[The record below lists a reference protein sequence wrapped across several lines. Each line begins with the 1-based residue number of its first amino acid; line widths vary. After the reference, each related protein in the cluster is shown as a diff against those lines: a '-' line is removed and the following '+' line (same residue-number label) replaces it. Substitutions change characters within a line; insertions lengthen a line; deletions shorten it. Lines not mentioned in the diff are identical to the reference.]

1 MPEKGNIMAT
11 TKETM
16 KVIAGGLDK
25 KEEPEVVMEGKVI
38 AVEVPDELAE
48 AFEKLIGGMIAK
60 CENEDNLHPED
71 DQNDNADTEDE
82 DREPTEVQ
90 ELVMDIAFM
99 LGSRASDHLMMIKEK
114 NDLSTEAML
123 AITRCLLAADSEYL
137 VTILETIFL
146 SDRMYDAAHELH
158 LLERCKEYEADA
170 AFFFED
176 AFWDTDAMD
185 WYSIENLLRDKAKE
199 QNSKLN

>member
-1 MPEKGNIMAT
+1 MEKGNIMAT
-11 TKETM
+11 TKESM

-48 AFEKLIGGMIAK
+48 AFERLIGGMITK
-60 CENEDNLHPED
+60 CEDKDNLHPED
-71 DQNDNADTEDE
+71 DQNGNADTEDE

-123 AITRCLLAADSEYL
+123 AITRCLLAADSDYL
-137 VTILETIFL
+137 ITILETIFL
-146 SDRMYDAAHELH
+146 SDRMYDAAHELR

-185 WYSIENLLRDKAKE
+185 WYSIENLLREKAKE

>member
-1 MPEKGNIMAT
+1 MAT
-11 TKETM
+11 TKESM

-25 KEEPEVVMEGKVI
+25 KEEPEIVMEGKVI

-48 AFEKLIGGMIAK
+48 AFERLIGGMITR
-60 CENEDNLHPED
+60 CEDKDNLHPED
-71 DQNDNADTEDE
+71 DQNDNADLEDE

-90 ELVMDIAFM
+90 ELVMDMAFM

-114 NDLSTEAML
+114 NDLPTEAML
-123 AITRCLLAADSEYL
+123 AITRCLLAADSDYL

-146 SDRMYDAAHELH
+146 SNRMYDAAHELH

-170 AFFFED
+170 AFFFDD

-199 QNSKLN
+199 QNSK

>member
-1 MPEKGNIMAT
+1 MAT
-11 TKETM
+11 TKESM

-48 AFEKLIGGMIAK
+48 AFERLIGGMITK
-60 CENEDNLHPED
+60 CEDKDNLHPED
-71 DQNDNADTEDE
+71 EQNGNADTEDE

-123 AITRCLLAADSEYL
+123 AITRCLLAADSDYL

-146 SDRMYDAAHELH
+146 SNRMYDAAHELH

-185 WYSIENLLRDKAKE
+185 WYSIENLLREKAKE
-199 QNSKLN
+199 HNSKLN

>member
-1 MPEKGNIMAT
+1 MAT
-11 TKETM
+11 TNESM
-16 KVIAGGLDK
+16 KVIAGGLGK

-48 AFEKLIGGMIAK
+48 AFERLIGGMITK
-60 CENEDNLHPED
+60 CEDKDNLHPED
-71 DQNDNADTEDE
+71 DQNGNADTEDE

-123 AITRCLLAADSEYL
+123 AITRCLLAADSDYL
-137 VTILETIFL
+137 ITILETIFL

-170 AFFFED
+170 TFFFED

-185 WYSIENLLRDKAKE
+185 WYSIENLLREKAKE

>member
-1 MPEKGNIMAT
+1 MAT
-11 TKETM
+11 TKESM

-25 KEEPEVVMEGKVI
+25 KEEPEIVMEGKVI

-48 AFEKLIGGMIAK
+48 AFERLIGGMITR
-60 CENEDNLHPED
+60 CEDKDNLHPED
-71 DQNDNADTEDE
+71 DQNDNADLEDE

-90 ELVMDIAFM
+90 ELVMDMAFM

-114 NDLSTEAML
+114 NDLPTEAML
-123 AITRCLLAADSEYL
+123 AITRCLLAADSDYL

-146 SDRMYDAAHELH
+146 SNRMYDAAHELH

-199 QNSKLN
+199 QNSK

>member
-1 MPEKGNIMAT
+1 MAT
-11 TKETM
+11 TKESM

-25 KEEPEVVMEGKVI
+25 KEEPEVVMGGKVI

-48 AFEKLIGGMIAK
+48 AFERLIGGMITK
-60 CENEDNLHPED
+60 CEDKDNLHTED

-82 DREPTEVQ
+82 EVEPTEVQ
-90 ELVMDIAFM
+90 ELVMDMAFM

-123 AITRCLLAADSEYL
+123 AITRCLLAADSDYL

-185 WYSIENLLRDKAKE
+185 WYSIENLLREKAKE
-199 QNSKLN
+199 HNSKLN

>member
-1 MPEKGNIMAT
+1 MEKGNIMAT
-11 TKETM
+11 TKESM

-48 AFEKLIGGMIAK
+48 AFERLIGGMITR
-60 CENEDNLHPED
+60 CEDKDNLHPED
-71 DQNDNADTEDE
+71 NQNDNADMEDE
-82 DREPTEVQ
+82 DRELTEVQ
-90 ELVMDIAFM
+90 ELVMDMAFM

-123 AITRCLLAADSEYL
+123 AITRCLLAADSDYL

-146 SDRMYDAAHELH
+146 SNRMYDAAHELH

-185 WYSIENLLRDKAKE
+185 WYSIENLLREKAKE

>member
-1 MPEKGNIMAT
+1 MAT
-11 TKETM
+11 TKESM

>member
-1 MPEKGNIMAT
+1 MAT
-11 TKETM
+11 TKESM

-48 AFEKLIGGMIAK
+48 AFERLIGGMITK
-60 CENEDNLHPED
+60 CEDKGNLHSEN
-71 DQNDNADTEDE
+71 DQNDGGHAKDE
-82 DREPTEVQ
+82 DSEPTEVQ

-185 WYSIENLLRDKAKE
+185 WYSIENLLREKAKD
-199 QNSKLN
+199 QNSRLN

>member
-1 MPEKGNIMAT
+1 MAT
-11 TKETM
+11 TKESM

-25 KEEPEVVMEGKVI
+25 KEEPEIVMEGKVI

-48 AFEKLIGGMIAK
+48 AFERLIGGMITR
-60 CENEDNLHPED
+60 CEDKDNLHIED
-71 DQNDNADTEDE
+71 DQNDNADMEDE

-90 ELVMDIAFM
+90 ELVMDMAFM

-114 NDLSTEAML
+114 NDLPTEAML
-123 AITRCLLAADSEYL
+123 AITRCLLAADSDYL

-146 SDRMYDAAHELH
+146 SNRMYDAAHELH

>member
-1 MPEKGNIMAT
+1 MAT
-11 TKETM
+11 TKESM
-16 KVIAGGLDK
+16 KVIAGGPDK

-48 AFEKLIGGMIAK
+48 AFERLIGGMITR
-60 CENEDNLHPED
+60 CEDKDNLHPED
-71 DQNDNADTEDE
+71 DQNDNADMEDE

-90 ELVMDIAFM
+90 ELVMDMAFM

-114 NDLSTEAML
+114 NDLPTEAML
-123 AITRCLLAADSEYL
+123 AITRCLLAADSDYL

-146 SDRMYDAAHELH
+146 SNRMYDAAHELH

-185 WYSIENLLRDKAKE
+185 WYSIENLLREKAKE

>member
-1 MPEKGNIMAT
+1 MAT
-11 TKETM
+11 TKESM

-48 AFEKLIGGMIAK
+48 AFERLIGGMITR
-60 CENEDNLHPED
+60 CEDKDNLHPED
-71 DQNDNADTEDE
+71 NQNDNADMEDE
-82 DREPTEVQ
+82 DRELTEVQ
-90 ELVMDIAFM
+90 ELVMDMAFM

-123 AITRCLLAADSEYL
+123 AITRCLLAADSDYL

-158 LLERCKEYEADA
+158 LLEHCKEYEEDA

-185 WYSIENLLRDKAKE
+185 WYSIENLLREKAKE

>member
-1 MPEKGNIMAT
+1 MAT
-11 TKETM
+11 TKESM

-25 KEEPEVVMEGKVI
+25 KEEPEIVMEGKVI

-48 AFEKLIGGMIAK
+48 AFERLIGGMITK
-60 CENEDNLHPED
+60 CEDKDNLHPED
-71 DQNDNADTEDE
+71 AQNDNADTEDE

-90 ELVMDIAFM
+90 ELVMDMAFM

-114 NDLSTEAML
+114 NDLPTEAML
-123 AITRCLLAADSEYL
+123 AITRCLLAADSDYL

-158 LLERCKEYEADA
+158 LLERCKEYEEDA

>member
-1 MPEKGNIMAT
+1 MAT
-11 TKETM
+11 TKESM

-25 KEEPEVVMEGKVI
+25 KGKPEVVMEGKVI

-48 AFEKLIGGMIAK
+48 AFERLIGGMITR
-60 CENEDNLHPED
+60 CEDKDNLHPED
-71 DQNDNADTEDE
+71 DQNDNADMEDE
-82 DREPTEVQ
+82 DREPPEVQ
-90 ELVMDIAFM
+90 ELVMDMAFM

-114 NDLSTEAML
+114 NDLPTEAML
-123 AITRCLLAADSEYL
+123 AITRCLLAADSDYL

-146 SDRMYDAAHELH
+146 SNRMYDAAHELH

-185 WYSIENLLRDKAKE
+185 WYSIENLLREKAKE

>member
-1 MPEKGNIMAT
+1 MAT
-11 TKETM
+11 TKESM

-48 AFEKLIGGMIAK
+48 AFERLIGGMITR
-60 CENEDNLHPED
+60 CEDKDNLHPED
-71 DQNDNADTEDE
+71 DQNDNADMEDE

-90 ELVMDIAFM
+90 ELVMDMAFM

-123 AITRCLLAADSEYL
+123 AITRCLLAADSDYL

-146 SDRMYDAAHELH
+146 SNRMYDAAHELH

-185 WYSIENLLRDKAKE
+185 WYPSRTCSEI
-199 QNSKLN
+199 KLKSRTAS

>member
-1 MPEKGNIMAT
+1 MAT
-11 TKETM
+11 TKESM
-16 KVIAGGLDK
+16 KVIAGGLDG

-48 AFEKLIGGMIAK
+48 AFEKLIGGMITK
-60 CENEDNLHPED
+60 CEDKATLPSKD
-71 DQNDNADTEDE
+71 DQNDGSYTEDG
-82 DREPTEVQ
+82 DGEPTEVQ

-99 LGSRASDHLMMIKEK
+99 LGSRASDHLIMIKEK

-123 AITRCLLAADSEYL
+123 AITRCLLAADSDYL

-146 SDRMYDAAHELH
+146 SNRMYDAAHELR
-158 LLERCKEYEADA
+158 LLERCKEHEADA

-185 WYSIENLLRDKAKE
+185 WYSIENLLREKAKE
-199 QNSKLN
+199 QSSKLN

>member
-1 MPEKGNIMAT
+1 MAT

-16 KVIAGGLDK
+16 KVIAGGLDGTK
-25 KEEPEVVMEGKVI
+25 EPEITVAGKVI

-48 AFEKLIGGMIAK
+48 AFEQLIGGIIK
-60 CENEDNLHPED
+60 SEDKDILSHED
-71 DQNDNADTEDE
+71 DQSDCDDTEDE
-82 DREPTEVQ
+82 DSEPTEVQ

-185 WYSIENLLRDKAKE
+185 WYSIENLLREKAKE
-199 QNSKLN
+199 QSSKLN

>member
-1 MPEKGNIMAT
+1 MAT
-11 TKETM
+11 TKESM

-48 AFEKLIGGMIAK
+48 AFERLIGGMITK
-60 CENEDNLHPED
+60 CEDKDNLHTED

-82 DREPTEVQ
+82 EVEPTEVQ
-90 ELVMDIAFM
+90 ELVMDMAFM

-123 AITRCLLAADSEYL
+123 AITRCLLAADSDYL

-185 WYSIENLLRDKAKE
+185 WYSIENLLREKAKE
-199 QNSKLN
+199 HNSKLN

>member
-1 MPEKGNIMAT
+1 MAT
-11 TKETM
+11 TKESM

-48 AFEKLIGGMIAK
+48 AFERLIGGMITK
-60 CENEDNLHPED
+60 CEDKDNLHTED

-82 DREPTEVQ
+82 EVEPTEVQ

-123 AITRCLLAADSEYL
+123 AITRCLLAADSDYL
-137 VTILETIFL
+137 VMILETIFL

>member
-1 MPEKGNIMAT
+1 MAT
-11 TKETM
+11 TKESM

-48 AFEKLIGGMIAK
+48 AFERLIGGMITR
-60 CENEDNLHPED
+60 CEDKDNLHPED
-71 DQNDNADTEDE
+71 DQNDNADMEDE

-90 ELVMDIAFM
+90 ELVMDMAFM

-114 NDLSTEAML
+114 NDLPTEAML
-123 AITRCLLAADSEYL
+123 AITRCLLAADSDYL

-146 SDRMYDAAHELH
+146 SNRMYDAAHELH

-185 WYSIENLLRDKAKE
+185 WYSIENLLREKAKE

>member
-1 MPEKGNIMAT
+1 MAT
-11 TKETM
+11 TKESM

-48 AFEKLIGGMIAK
+48 AFERLIGGMATK
-60 CENEDNLHPED
+60 CEDKDNLHTED
-71 DQNDNADTEDE
+71 DQNDGGHTKDE
-82 DREPTEVQ
+82 DSEPTEVQ

-123 AITRCLLAADSEYL
+123 TITRCLLAADSDYL

-146 SDRMYDAAHELH
+146 SNRMYDAAHELH

-185 WYSIENLLRDKAKE
+185 WYSIENLLREKAKE

>member
-1 MPEKGNIMAT
+1 MAT
-11 TKETM
+11 TKESM

-25 KEEPEVVMEGKVI
+25 KEKPEVVMEGKVI

-48 AFEKLIGGMIAK
+48 AFEKLVGGMITK
-60 CENEDNLHPED
+60 CEDKGNLHSEN
-71 DQNDNADTEDE
+71 DQNDGGHAKDE
-82 DREPTEVQ
+82 DSEPTEVQ

-185 WYSIENLLRDKAKE
+185 WYSIENLLREKAKE

>member
-1 MPEKGNIMAT
+1 MAT
-11 TKETM
+11 TKESM

-25 KEEPEVVMEGKVI
+25 KEKPEVVMEGKVI

-48 AFEKLIGGMIAK
+48 AFEKLVGGMITK
-60 CENEDNLHPED
+60 CEDKGNLHSEN
-71 DQNDNADTEDE
+71 DQNDGGHAKDE
-82 DREPTEVQ
+82 DSEPTEVQ

-199 QNSKLN
+199 QNSTWN

>member
-1 MPEKGNIMAT
+1 MAT
-11 TKETM
+11 TKESM

-25 KEEPEVVMEGKVI
+25 KEKPEVVMEGKVI

-48 AFEKLIGGMIAK
+48 AFEKLVGGMITK
-60 CENEDNLHPED
+60 CEDKGNLHSEN
-71 DQNDNADTEDE
+71 DQNDGGHAKDE
-82 DREPTEVQ
+82 DSEPTEVQ

-185 WYSIENLLRDKAKE
+185 WYSIENLLREKAKD
-199 QNSKLN
+199 QNSRLN

>member
-1 MPEKGNIMAT
+1 MEKGNIMAT
-11 TKETM
+11 TKESM

-25 KEEPEVVMEGKVI
+25 KEEPEVVMGGKVI

-48 AFEKLIGGMIAK
+48 AFERLIGGMITK
-60 CENEDNLHPED
+60 CEDKDNLHTED

-82 DREPTEVQ
+82 EVEPTEVQ
-90 ELVMDIAFM
+90 ELVMDMAFM

-123 AITRCLLAADSEYL
+123 AITRCLLAADSDYL

-185 WYSIENLLRDKAKE
+185 WYSIENLLREKAKE
-199 QNSKLN
+199 HNSKLN

>member
-1 MPEKGNIMAT
+1 MAT
-11 TKETM
+11 TKESM

-38 AVEVPDELAE
+38 AVEVSDELAE
-48 AFEKLIGGMIAK
+48 AFERLIGGMITK
-60 CENEDNLHPED
+60 CEDKDNLHIED
-71 DQNDNADTEDE
+71 DQNDNANTEDE
-82 DREPTEVQ
+82 DSEPTEVQ

-99 LGSRASDHLMMIKEK
+99 LGSRASDHLIMIKEN

-123 AITRCLLAADSEYL
+123 AITRCLLTADSDYL

-146 SDRMYDAAHELH
+146 SNRMYDAAHELR
-158 LLERCKEYEADA
+158 LLERCKEYEVDA
-170 AFFFED
+170 AFYFED

>member
-1 MPEKGNIMAT
+1 MAT
-11 TKETM
+11 TKESM
-16 KVIAGGLDK
+16 KVIAGGLDG

-48 AFEKLIGGMIAK
+48 AFERLIGGMITK
-60 CENEDNLHPED
+60 CEDKDNLHTED

-82 DREPTEVQ
+82 EVEPTEVQ

-123 AITRCLLAADSEYL
+123 AITRCLLAADSDYL
-137 VTILETIFL
+137 VMILETIFL

-185 WYSIENLLRDKAKE
+185 WYSIENLLREKAKE
-199 QNSKLN
+199 HNSKLN